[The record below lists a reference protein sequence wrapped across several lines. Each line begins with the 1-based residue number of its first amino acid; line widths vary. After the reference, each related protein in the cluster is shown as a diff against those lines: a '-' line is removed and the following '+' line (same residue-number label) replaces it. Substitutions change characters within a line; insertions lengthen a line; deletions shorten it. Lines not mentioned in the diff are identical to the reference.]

1 MLVSR
6 FPQRVRLLSVAVFA
20 ALAVFAVAVPVRADD
35 THAAAVK
42 RQTTSFQ
49 TGTTPAVSAPA
60 GAQGRTGYDGILY
73 FPGTQPGMNINGRV
87 NVGKS
92 HVYVPYYGNV
102 SNDPTHPGVTGTAG
116 IAYGFRTWDISV
128 FNGAFGAV
136 TPALPGAVDSPKVN
150 PALTFSIRF

>member
-1 MLVSR
+1 MLDFR
-6 FPQRVRLLSVAVFA
+6 FRQRVRFLSVAVFA

-35 THAAAVK
+35 THSASAK

-49 TGTTPAVSAPA
+49 TGTTATVSAP
-60 GAQGRTGYDGILY
+60 QSHTGYDGFLY
-73 FPGTQPGMNINGRV
+73 FPGTQPGMNISGRV

-102 SNDPTHPGVTGTAG
+102 SNDPTHPGISGTAG
-116 IAYGFRTWDISV
+116 IAYGFRGWDISV
-128 FNGAFGAV
+128 LNGAFGTV
-136 TPALPGAVDSPKVN
+136 QPAIPGAETSKVN